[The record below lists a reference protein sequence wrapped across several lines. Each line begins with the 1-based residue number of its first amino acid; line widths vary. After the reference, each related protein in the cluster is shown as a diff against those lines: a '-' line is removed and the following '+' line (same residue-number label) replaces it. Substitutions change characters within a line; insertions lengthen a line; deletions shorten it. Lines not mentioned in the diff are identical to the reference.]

1 MVFVRFRGRDRFK
14 GTLMWRFSFRFEPV
28 RVTIGSVI
36 MTLAAGLFGF
46 FPNTRIAAGICFAI
60 GILLTLHGFLTLGK
74 SGAIIH
80 QHWSLRRIIQALHN
94 APERA
99 TIQILQTWFP
109 EENFVTTL
117 EHLYRVKK
125 KQFRLR
131 VMIVDPHDEGVI
143 DILGARVK
151 LRGIN
156 RARAVGEVTASL
168 ENLCALKRA
177 VDAAARSSPRNGD
190 SPDVVDLQIRLYDF
204 LPFGPIYKIG
214 EEVIFAGLYLG
225 HVSSVHGP
233 MIEVRKESCPD
244 LWQVF
249 EDDLRRGWE
258 GSTPYY
264 PAKTRGRTR

>member
-1 MVFVRFRGRDRFK
+1 
-14 GTLMWRFSFRFEPV
+14 MWRLSFRFEPI

-36 MTLAAGLFGF
+36 MAVAVGLFGF
-46 FPNTRIAAGICFAI
+46 LPNTRIAAGIIFVI
-60 GILLTLHGFLTLGK
+60 GILVTIYGFLTLGK

-80 QHWSLRRIIQALHN
+80 EHWSLRRIIRALHN

-109 EENFVTTL
+109 EENFVTSL
-117 EHLYRVKK
+117 ERLYQVEK
-125 KQFRLR
+125 KQFHLR

-143 DILGARVK
+143 DILAARVK

-156 RARAVGEVTASL
+156 RAKAVGEVTSSL
-168 ENLCALKRA
+168 ENLCGLKRN
-177 VDAAARSSPRNGD
+177 VDATMRSSARNGD

-214 EEVIFAGLYLG
+214 EEVIFVGFYLG

-249 EDDLRRGWE
+249 EDDFRRGWE
-258 GSTPYY
+258 ASTPYY
-264 PAKTRGRTR
+264 PAKARGRTK